1 MLVISFHDTFTEGCC
16 IVEVPD
22 MQNEVK
28 AILLDLKQQQQQQL
42 EHKQYQYQPEEKQ
55 LQSSPSSSSE
65 SFPSNN
71 G

>member
-28 AILLDLKQQQQQQL
+28 AILLDLKQQQQQL